1 MGEFYR
7 ETNIH
12 KPQKDRQNKKI
23 GEVPSADRHSAG
35 LQNVR
40 AAHNL

>member
-12 KPQKDRQNKKI
+12 KPQKDRRNKKI